1 MILQE
6 KYYSKTNPENQSDN
20 KSENPTKTNVKGG
33 ISEAVGEPWVPY
45 TSILTFLVG
54 ILISTT

>member
-6 KYYSKTNPENQSDN
+6 KYYSKTNPENHSDN

-33 ISEAVGEPWVPY
+33 VVMAQAVPWVLRSARVTRLY
-45 TSILTFLVG
+45 
-54 ILISTT
+54 